1 MSLPVQCD
9 ERGDMRQTWR
19 WFGPRDLVSIDDML
33 QAGVEGVVS
42 ALHHLPTG
50 AAWSPE
56 EIARRQAEIGR
67 RADGRPSGLAWEVV
81 ESLPVSE
88 DIKKQKGEWRAHLAN
103 YRQSLKNLAEAGL
116 EVVCYNFMPVLD
128 WTRTDLAFRVAHGGS
143 CMRFDLAD
151 FAAFDLHVL
160 ARRGA
165 AEDYSE
171 ALREEAAARFAAM
184 SAEKRERLAGNIA
197 FGLPG
202 AAESL
207 SLDDLRAHLDEYGAI
222 DAGTLRAHFV
232 AFLEEVVPTAEE
244 VGIRLCCH
252 PDDPPFPLL
261 GLPRVMSTE
270 ADYAAIMAAVDSPAN
285 GITLCSGSLGARPDN
300 DLPGMMRRLGD
311 RVHFLHLRN
320 VTRESGDIRGSF
332 HEAEHLG
339 GDTDMVA
346 LIAAVVREERRRAA
360 AGRADAVIPMRPDHG
375 QDILDDLK
383 RRAQPG
389 YPAIGRLKG
398 LAELRGIMTAMTH
411 SELGLPR

>member
-1 MSLPVQCD
+1 
-9 ERGDMRQTWR
+9 MRQTWR
-19 WFGPRDLVSIDDML
+19 WFGPRDLVSVEDML

-42 ALHHLPTG
+42 ALHHVPTG
-50 AAWSPE
+50 AVWSPE
-56 EIARRQAEIGR
+56 EIAKRQGEIGR
-67 RADGRPSGLAWEVV
+67 RGDGTPSGLAWKVV

-88 DIKKQKGEWRAHLAN
+88 DIKKQKGDWRAHIEA
-103 YRQSLKNLAEAGL
+103 YRESLRNIAAAGI

-128 WTRTDLAFRVAHGGS
+128 WTRTDLAFRVAHGGT

-151 FAAFDLHVL
+151 FAAFDLHIL
-160 ARRGA
+160 ARPGA
-165 AEDYSE
+165 AEDYPEELRDE
-171 ALREEAAARFAAM
+171 AERRLAAM
-184 SAEKRERLAGNIA
+184 DDTAREKLAGNIA

-207 SLDDLRAHLDEYGAI
+207 TLEDLRAHLDEYGPISAE
-222 DAGTLRAHFV
+222 TLRSHFV
-232 AFLEEVVPTAEE
+232 AFLEAVVPTAEE
-244 VGIRLCCH
+244 VGVRLCCH

-261 GLPRVMSTE
+261 GLPRIMSTE
-270 ADYAAIMAAVDSPAN
+270 ADYAAVMRAVDSRAN

-320 VTRESGDIRGSF
+320 VRREGPEIRGSF

-346 LIAAVVREERRRAA
+346 LIAAVVAEERRRAA
-360 AGRADAVIPMRPDHG
+360 AGQADAVIPMRPDHG
-375 QDILDDLK
+375 QDILDDLH

-389 YPAIGRLKG
+389 YPSIGRLKG
-398 LAELRGIMTAMTH
+398 LAELRGIMTALTH
-411 SELGLPR
+411 PELGLAG

>member
-1 MSLPVQCD
+1 
-9 ERGDMRQTWR
+9 MRQTWR
-19 WFGPRDLVSIDDML
+19 WFGPRDLVSVEDML

-42 ALHHLPTG
+42 ALHHVPTG
-50 AAWSPE
+50 AVWSPD
-56 EIARRQAEIGR
+56 EIARRQTEIGR
-67 RADGRPSGLAWEVV
+67 HADDTPSGLAWEVV

-88 DIKKQKGEWRAHLAN
+88 DIKKQKGEWRAHIEA
-103 YRQSLKNLAEAGL
+103 YRESLRNLAEAGI

-128 WTRTDLAFRVAHGGS
+128 WTRTDLAFRVGHGGT

-151 FAAFDLHVL
+151 FVAFDLHIL
-160 ARRGA
+160 QRPGA
-165 AEDYSE
+165 TEDYPDELRDE
-171 ALREEAAARFAAM
+171 AGRRLAAMDDAARAG
-184 SAEKRERLAGNIA
+184 LAGNIA

-207 SLDDLRAHLDEYGAI
+207 TLEDLRAHLDEYGAI
-222 DAGTLRAHFV
+222 AAEALRAHFV
-232 AFLEEVVPTAEE
+232 AFLEQVVPTAEE

-261 GLPRVMSTE
+261 GLPRIMSTE
-270 ADYAAIMAAVDSPAN
+270 ADYASLMQAVDSPAN

-320 VTRESGDIRGSF
+320 VKRETQEVRGSF

-346 LIAAVVREERRRAA
+346 LIAAVVAEERRRQAQGRPDAA
-360 AGRADAVIPMRPDHG
+360 IPMRPDHG

-389 YPAIGRLKG
+389 YPSIGRLKG
-398 LAELRGIMTAMTH
+398 LAELRGIMTALTH
-411 SELGLPR
+411 PELGLAR